1 MKTEKLLGAIGKI
14 DDNLIYGAVNDTPK
28 KKRPAW
34 MKWGAIAAC
43 LCLMVCIF
51 AIPRFITQS
60 DPTGTSTT
68 GASADVGQTQIL
80 HEAEEL
86 YVEIVEWKIN
96 GFKAVVVDTGNNSIF
111 PLGGELSVEF
121 DYDTKIILPD
131 GTTYEFNP
139 DEPDTESIDWETGT
153 VVKVEFTEYDEYLEG
168 NHFYNR
174 LLAISVEVA
183 ASE

>member
-14 DDNLIYGAVNDTPK
+14 DDNLVYDAVNDTPK

-34 MKWGAIAAC
+34 IKWGAIAAC
-43 LCLMVCIF
+43 LCFMVCIF
-51 AIPRFITQS
+51 AIPRFVTQS

-68 GASADVGQTQIL
+68 SASADVGQTRFL
-80 HEAEEL
+80 SEAEEL
-86 YVEIVEWKIN
+86 YVEIVEWKKT
-96 GFKAVVVDTGNNSIF
+96 GFAAVVVDAGNNSIF
-111 PLGGELSVEF
+111 PFDGELSVEF
-121 DYDTKIILPD
+121 DYDTEIILTD
-131 GTTYEFNP
+131 GTTFEFNP
-139 DEPDTESIDWETGT
+139 DEPDTESIGWEIGT

-174 LLAISVEVA
+174 LLAISVEVV